1 MKSEDSS
8 LDILG
13 KERSEKII
21 KEAIKEYKNK
31 GYQTQFIPKINE
43 LKFNGLEK
51 AIGFAVACTAQI
63 LALGN
68 VEPAYYFEEQM
79 LKYFVKRKIKN
90 YNNP

>member
-31 GYQTQFIPKINE
+31 GYQTQFIPKINR
-43 LKFNGLEK
+43 
-51 AIGFAVACTAQI
+51 QSR
-63 LALGN
+63 LGTQN
-68 VEPAYYFEEQM
+68 DTGH
-79 LKYFVKRKIKN
+79 
-90 YNNP
+90 